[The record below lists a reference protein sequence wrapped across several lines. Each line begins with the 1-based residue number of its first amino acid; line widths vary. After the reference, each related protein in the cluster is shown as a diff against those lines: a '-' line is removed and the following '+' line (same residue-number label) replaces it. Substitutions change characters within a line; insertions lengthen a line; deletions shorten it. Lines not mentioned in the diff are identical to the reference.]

1 MDMIKETRTNRD
13 YSSRTTEVAKWARE
27 QVKRQIG
34 KCNWQ
39 DNMLAYMKELNPP
52 RPRYI
57 SPTDFPLQVVL
68 PELHHHLHRSPFPP
82 PLRSI

>member
-34 KCNWQ
+34 MCNYS
-39 DNMLAYMKELNPP
+39 DEMFACMLELSPP
-52 RPRYI
+52 PIRYI
-57 SPTDFPLQVVL
+57 FPTDFPFQGG
-68 PELHHHLHRSPFPP
+68 SA
-82 PLRSI
+82 

>member
-34 KCNWQ
+34 MCNEWSEERL
-39 DNMLAYMKELNPP
+39 DRMVAFMLEMYPP

-57 SPTDFPLQVVL
+57 SPTDFTLQGG
-68 PELHHHLHRSPFPP
+68 SA
-82 PLRSI
+82 